1 MVSSATIASHSD
13 FRRGQLAAVA
23 TFALSSSMTSRARG
37 WSSCNTTTREARDS
51 SHSFPGSSENGTAK
65 YSRSISTSSVGAS
78 ASSAAKS
85 TLLLLIAVL
94 ARLRRYHSCVRGAV
108 DAFIIGKSG
117 SKELPMTPFP
127 PAAMRLQW
135 KLPKPTPEYSRR
147 SSCASTLGHAYAGC
161 STAEYLVPLHSGSA
175 SARRPCP
182 SDLEPPKI
190 TMRPRGAGRSGN
202 GRRRPPSGSTRP
214 RTVRPPRL
222 ASVRT
227 TRWMVDVA
235 LGSRPLIWWSAWCSG
250 VLVNCSRLQRG
261 EPSNV
266 PAKAPSTRTSTS
278 SPGAPH
284 VVLSEGA
291 FSPRSKLCQSQQ
303 KIASRPLRPRVAQRR
318 CAATKTLS
326 VPLTWKPTVAPG
338 DQSERT
344 PPASSSTHRPCRLK
358 KALSLEAATN
368 SPRPCAMISGDF
380 EALHSH
386 VFSEASA
393 AATTRRCSERGWSVR
408 NRLVRSRGW

>member
-37 WSSCNTTTREARDS
+37 WSSCNTTTRETRDS
-51 SHSFPGSSENGTAK
+51 SHSSPGSPGDGTAK
-65 YSRSISTSSVGAS
+65 CSRSINTSSVGAS

-117 SKELPMTPFP
+117 SKELPMTPFL
-127 PAAMRLQW
+127 PAAMSLQW
-135 KLPKPTPEYSRR
+135 RLPKPTPEYSRR

-161 STAEYLVPLHSGSA
+161 SAAEYLAALHSGSA
-175 SARRPCP
+175 SARMACP
-182 SDLEPPKI
+182 IDLEPPKS
-190 TMRPRGAGRSGN
+190 TMRPRGAGRSGK

-214 RTVRPPRL
+214 RTVSPPRL

-250 VLVNCSRLQRG
+250 VLVYCSRLQRG